1 MIVYARGKH
10 EGQRGIAA
18 SRGMPQVE
26 REGQTIFGWF
36 GLLPLT
42 CSVPYLSSRVK
53 GGVPHPFC
61 LLAAGETMA
70 LDAAGRAAHEGVL
83 QATFRRHKL
92 PAALRAAI
100 ADFFVAKG
108 WSVVDV
114 PWDVD
119 ASDEAGWEAEWRAF
133 LEDAGVNRRQSC

>member
-1 MIVYARGKH
+1 M
-10 EGQRGIAA
+10 
-18 SRGMPQVE
+18 
-26 REGQTIFGWF
+26 
-36 GLLPLT
+36 
-42 CSVPYLSSRVK
+42 
-53 GGVPHPFC
+53 C

-92 PAALRAAI
+92 PAALRATI
-100 ADFFVAKG
+100 VDFFVAKG

-119 ASDEAGWEAEWRAF
+119 ASDEAGWEAAWRAF
-133 LEDAGVNRRQSC
+133 LEDADVKGKSEAVARAIGPFRGRAARWRRSACFGDV